1 MKCVVALYFYSNF
14 EFKYINHF
22 HLLYLPALFGKC
34 QFYPTLPRNSSYV
47 KQSRYYAGPT
57 ASLKATP
64 APAKSNF
71 SAVRISFTLFDFI
84 NCVHL
89 YSQDTF
95 HNFLFH
101 SLWQPVVNPTTQ
113 KGWALG
119 LCSQRVAFVW
129 GYLKRVKFIFV
140 LTAQSRLARQIVSF
154 FLINDN
160 MCCARISF
168 AQVCGKKSESA
179 MSMSVSVPLY
189 MGNSLEHSS
198 EHW

>member
-95 HNFLFH
+95 HNFFISFIVTACGKPNHTKGLGPG
-101 SLWQPVVNPTTQ
+101 PVFSESCIC
-113 KGWALG
+113 L
-119 LCSQRVAFVW
+119 
-129 GYLKRVKFIFV
+129 
-140 LTAQSRLARQIVSF
+140 
-154 FLINDN
+154 
-160 MCCARISF
+160 RISET
-168 AQVCGKKSESA
+168 C
-179 MSMSVSVPLY
+179 
-189 MGNSLEHSS
+189 
-198 EHW
+198 